1 MITKVS
7 RRLAQQIVDTVK
19 DVCGRDI
26 NFIAPSGTI
35 FASTDKQRIGE
46 FHEIGQ
52 RAAKIKT
59 TIEVQSDGSFQ
70 GNAKGRKYSHFSSGN
85 PSCSHRDQR
94 AAGGG
99 TQIRLSCPG
108 GLQIS

>member
-59 TIEVQSDGSFQ
+59 TIEIQSDGSFQ
-70 GNAKGRKYSHFSSGN
+70 GTQKGVNIPIFHQGIFLQSSG
-85 PSCSHRDQR
+85 S
-94 AAGGG
+94 AGRRRRYANSA
-99 TQIRLSCPG
+99 ILPC

>member
-59 TIEVQSDGSFQ
+59 TIEVQNDGSFQ
-70 GNAKGRKYSHFSSGN
+70 GTQKGINIPVFHQGILL
-85 PSCSHRDQR
+85 
-94 AAGGG
+94 AVIG
-99 TQIRLSCPG
+99 
-108 GLQIS
+108 IS